1 MEIQKLLLKVYPKLI
16 HSSKAVKL
24 LCYCGFCQLRPDSS
38 CAFIMRVIG
47 LFSKLIQNLINKK
60 ILVSLKNWF
69 KEEITNHFIN
79 VKISLQY
86 FTYYAVADG

>member
-1 MEIQKLLLKVYPKLI
+1 
-16 HSSKAVKL
+16 
-24 LCYCGFCQLRPDSS
+24 LRPDSS